1 MNKWQ
6 QKYCDEYYNG
16 KMPRSKHGKADMEL
30 LGKIKDTVTVE
41 FPDFNGANGFIPA
54 HTDTYVVTED
64 DCNIPQGRI
73 SVTVLISNLNLWI
86 SRGYKITTK

>member
-6 QKYCDEYYNG
+6 QKYCDEYYKG
-16 KMPRSKHGKADMEL
+16 KMPRNKQGKADVEL

-41 FPDFNGANGFIPA
+41 FPDFNGANGYIPA

-73 SVTVLISNLNLWI
+73 SVVVLISNLNLWM